1 MLDTKA
7 QWETDNADA
16 IEEYNRY
23 TDRERRR
30 TAGEP
35 VSEDEEDEEA
45 EDGKAKEPP
54 AQPIFDE
61 KEALSKF
68 DGKEE
73 NAIVEIPKAIVDD
86 IDGDWVMTPEEEQD
100 FIDRT
105 I

>member
-73 NAIVEIPKAIVDD
+73 NAIAIFAK
-86 IDGDWVMTPEEEQD
+86 GLYNLFQG
-100 FIDRT
+100 
-105 I
+105 

>member
-1 MLDTKA
+1 
-7 QWETDNADA
+7 
-16 IEEYNRY
+16 
-23 TDRERRR
+23 
-30 TAGEP
+30 
-35 VSEDEEDEEA
+35 VSEDEDEEEAA
-45 EDGKAKEPP
+45 EEGKAKEPP
-54 AQPIFDE
+54 VQPIFDE

-68 DGKEE
+68 DAKEE